1 MVLIEKNKVMQHNE
15 VTTTEK
21 TGITYRV
28 VPIFERSI
36 MFQTS
41 VNANVLT
48 KSDSVIK

>member
-1 MVLIEKNKVMQHNE
+1 MQYNE
-15 VTTTEK
+15 VTSTEK
-21 TGITYRV
+21 KSMTYRV